1 MGNEEWGMGNGEW
14 GMGNGK
20 WGKENWEW
28 RMKNGEWRR
37 GNGESLKAG
46 ISKMVMF
53 NEFPPKRATFP
64 QTAHTFGRFHSTL

>member
-1 MGNEEWGMGNGEW
+1 MGLNHLQ
-14 GMGNGK
+14 
-20 WGKENWEW
+20 
-28 RMKNGEWRR
+28 
-37 GNGESLKAG
+37 SLICIYSADDLRPLMG